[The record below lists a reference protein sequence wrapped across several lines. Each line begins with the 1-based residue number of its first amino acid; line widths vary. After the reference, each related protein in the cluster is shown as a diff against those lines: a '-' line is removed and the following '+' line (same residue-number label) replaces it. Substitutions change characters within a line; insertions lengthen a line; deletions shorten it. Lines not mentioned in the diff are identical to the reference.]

1 MSGVVPPSDECGRA
15 VLKNSMPLAIDRR
28 DCHLRHQGGDVFAT
42 DLEAL
47 DLEHVAQHARPCEW
61 VVQVQL
67 IDTPHQH

>member
-1 MSGVVPPSDECGRA
+1 
-15 VLKNSMPLAIDRR
+15 MPLAIDRR